1 MPGSSRT
8 RTSTSETPGGPTPT
22 SDQRWMGEALRAAR
36 ASARRGEIPV
46 GAVVVRGE
54 RPLARGG
61 NRTVAARDPSAH
73 AEIVALRRASRRNGN
88 HRLVGATLYVTLE
101 PCSMCLGAM
110 IQARI
115 LRLVYGAADPKG
127 GGIWL
132 LDLPEYARR
141 ANHQFPV
148 RAGVRAGESADLL
161 RGFFR
166 RRRGSVGAKMAAK
179 RSTK

>member
-1 MPGSSRT
+1 
-8 RTSTSETPGGPTPT
+8 
-22 SDQRWMGEALRAAR
+22 MGEALRAAR

-73 AEIVALRRASRRNGN
+73 AEIVALRRACRRSGN
-88 HRLVGATLYVTLE
+88 HRLIGATLYVTLE
-101 PCSMCLGAM
+101 PCPMCLGAL

-115 LRLVYGAADPKG
+115 ARLVYGAPDPKG

-132 LDLPEYARR
+132 LDVPEFARR
-141 ANHQFPV
+141 ANHRFPV
-148 RAGVRAGESADLL
+148 RAGVRAGESADVL

-166 RRRGSVGAKMAAK
+166 RRRGSGGTGMDVK
-179 RSTK
+179 RPGK

>member
-1 MPGSSRT
+1 
-8 RTSTSETPGGPTPT
+8 
-22 SDQRWMGEALRAAR
+22 
-36 ASARRGEIPV
+36 
-46 GAVVVRGE
+46 
-54 RPLARGG
+54 
-61 NRTVAARDPSAH
+61 
-73 AEIVALRRASRRNGN
+73 
-88 HRLVGATLYVTLE
+88 
-101 PCSMCLGAM
+101 MCLGAM